1 MTTVRP
7 PVSHSEIYS
16 VETLKRLVQDSDFKY
31 DGVSRI
37 QFARLLHRTGALWQG
52 DFTIYGPEPPIRSK
66 LFLNPSRL
74 ICNSEH
80 LTTILQEAADFWEG
94 KVNAIF
100 TPVNG
105 PGALAS
111 QLAEIMHTRVIHSD
125 IDKNGRPIT
134 MRGGY
139 RFNKRDK
146 VLVCD
151 GVILADGDLE
161 YQTSAPEHHNVDL
174 VGVHVIAT
182 GTQAGKEYLG
192 RLQERL
198 RMPCKSF
205 AHVDLEAQVN
215 PLGYGYSYEP
225 CSLSATGPLNS

>member
-16 VETLKRLVQDSDFKY
+16 VETLKRLVQDSDFRY
-31 DGVSRI
+31 DDKSRI
-37 QFARLLHRTGALWQG
+37 LFARLLHRTGALWQG
-52 DFTIYGPEPPIRSK
+52 DFTIHGPEPPICSN

-74 ICNSEH
+74 ISGSEL
-80 LTTILQEAADFWEG
+80 LTELLSRAADFWRG
-94 KVNAIF
+94 KVNAVF
-100 TPVNG
+100 TPVNAS
-105 PGALAS
+105 GALATN
-111 QLAEIMHTRVIHSD
+111 LANLLQARIIHSD
-125 IDKNGRPIT
+125 IDKKGRPAAV
-134 MRGGY
+134 RGGY
-139 RFNKRDK
+139 NFKKGDK

-151 GVILADGDLE
+151 GVILADRDLE
-161 YQTSAPEHHNVDL
+161 YQTYAPEHHNIDL
-174 VGVHVIAT
+174 IGVHVLAT

-192 RLQERL
+192 RLQKGL
-198 RMPCKSF
+198 KIPCKAF